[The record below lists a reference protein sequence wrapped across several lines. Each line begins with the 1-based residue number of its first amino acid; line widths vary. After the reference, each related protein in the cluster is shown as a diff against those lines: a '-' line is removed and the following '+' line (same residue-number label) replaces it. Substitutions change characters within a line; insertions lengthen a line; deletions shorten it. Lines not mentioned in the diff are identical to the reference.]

1 MFNFKQ
7 AFEGYQATKALGE
20 KSINSEY
27 IMVIDGYEHIQYLL
41 KEFPIPVVNPE
52 DVIDVPL
59 VGGMKTKTPQMAN
72 FSFSGTISLNETVDG
87 HVRNLIETI
96 QANRSVRNRP
106 KFNATIYHGTIDDH
120 AQKWRIKD
128 AVLHGFDPITVDY
141 ENRGA
146 LTTYSGQISFMY
158 FPDVE

>member
-1 MFNFKQ
+1 MFNFDN
-7 AFEGYQATKALGE
+7 AFKAYQETKALGE
-20 KSINSEY
+20 ASINSEF
-27 IMVIDGYEHIQYLL
+27 IMVIDGYEYMQYML

-52 DVIDVPL
+52 DVIEVPM
-59 VGGMKTKTPQMAN
+59 VGGTKTKTPQMAN
-72 FSFSGTISLNETVDG
+72 FSFSGGISFIERVEG